1 MAQQK
6 PHSSKTWLGKEEPR
20 LARRIGLSMQR
31 FLGIEAAGG
40 VLLIFA
46 AVIALIW
53 ANSPWSDSYFDLWN
67 TEINLSIGEL
77 ISLEHHGHALTLG
90 EFINDVLMV
99 LFFFVVGL
107 EIKREL
113 VTGELNT
120 RRAASLPAA
129 AAIGGMVVPALIYFA
144 FNQSGEAM
152 EGWGIPMA
160 TDIAFAVGVVSLL
173 GTRVSTSLKVF
184 LLTLAIVD
192 DIGAILVIALFYTS
206 DLSFGWLVAAVLTV
220 LLTVLLKKIKIW
232 YMPVYVV
239 LGVFLWYAIFESGV
253 HATIAGVI
261 MGLLAPARPLLVDE
275 EEVELLKMQN
285 IDEVRTQSLSRLAFQ
300 VKETVPVTER
310 LQNLLHPL
318 TGFIILPLFALANAG
333 VVLSTDAIGDAV
345 SSGVTQGI
353 VVGLVLGKIAG
364 ITFFT
369 LLAVKIGLCALPP
382 GTTKQQIAGIAS
394 IAGIGFTVSMFIG
407 GLAFDN
413 AMLQDEAKIG
423 ILFASIL
430 AAIIGTVI
438 LYKSSEI
445 EVVSEDD
452 VTTEII

>member
-1 MAQQK
+1 
-6 PHSSKTWLGKEEPR
+6 
-20 LARRIGLSMQR
+20 
-31 FLGIEAAGG
+31 
-40 VLLIFA
+40 
-46 AVIALIW
+46 
-53 ANSPWSDSYFDLWN
+53 
-67 TEINLSIGEL
+67 
-77 ISLEHHGHALTLG
+77 
-90 EFINDVLMV
+90 
-99 LFFFVVGL
+99 
-107 EIKREL
+107 
-113 VTGELNT
+113 
-120 RRAASLPAA
+120 
-129 AAIGGMVVPALIYFA
+129 
-144 FNQSGEAM
+144 
-152 EGWGIPMA
+152 
-160 TDIAFAVGVVSLL
+160 
-173 GTRVSTSLKVF
+173 
-184 LLTLAIVD
+184 
-192 DIGAILVIALFYTS
+192 
-206 DLSFGWLVAAVLTV
+206 
-220 LLTVLLKKIKIW
+220 
-232 YMPVYVV
+232 MPVYVV